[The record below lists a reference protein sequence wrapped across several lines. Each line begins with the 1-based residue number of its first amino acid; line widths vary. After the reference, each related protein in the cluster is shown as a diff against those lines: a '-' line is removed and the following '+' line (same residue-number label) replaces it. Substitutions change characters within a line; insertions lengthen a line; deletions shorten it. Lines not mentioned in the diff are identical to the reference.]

1 MGIEQLTWNT
11 ILETYWKLISCNFVT
26 QILIFYY
33 LVNCLCFYWN
43 RKRPSKFQI
52 RLNQE
57 GNLSNVKGL
66 HHQIDRF
73 IDRKIDI
80 RYQITFIVVTRYQI
94 TFIVITR
101 YQITFIVVTRYQITF
116 IVVTKYQITF
126 IVVTKYQITYIVV
139 TRY

>member
-57 GNLSNVKGL
+57 GNMSYVKGL
-66 HHQIDRF
+66 HHQ
-73 IDRKIDI
+73 
-80 RYQITFIVVTRYQI
+80 
-94 TFIVITR
+94 
-101 YQITFIVVTRYQITF
+101 
-116 IVVTKYQITF
+116 VTKLTHFLVQQF
-126 IVVTKYQITYIVV
+126 FNVKELSLELRFFNFYIVAIQCPLIFQTMNSV
-139 TRY
+139 WSNKVWNIKGLHHPVRNTRD